1 MTRQFTLFALLA
13 LLAIGF
19 TAAVSL
25 ADDEPAADPPAKPEP
40 VVGKEVGNLAPDF
53 TLKDQTG
60 TDVKLSDLRGK
71 IVVLEWYEPNCPF
84 VVRHYKAGTMTNL
97 AKAYADKNV
106 VWLAI
111 HSDKRSSQEANKASA
126 ERDGIA
132 QLLDDQ
138 SGAVGLSFGAK
149 RTPEM
154 VVLDTDGKIRYR
166 GAIDSDRFGRDEN
179 ATNYVKA
186 ALDELIAGK
195 DVTTVSTTPYG

>member
-19 TAAVSL
+19 TAAISL

-40 VVGKEVGNLAPDF
+40 VVGKEVGNVAPDF

-60 TDVKLSDLRGK
+60 NDVKLSDLRGK

-84 VVRHYKAGTMTNL
+84 VVRHYQAGTMTNL
-97 AKAYADKNV
+97 AKAYAEKNV

-111 HSDKRSSQEANKASA
+111 NSTRQTTVAKNKADADSK
-126 ERDGIA
+126 GITC
-132 QLLDDQ
+132 LLDDHT
-138 SGAVGLSFGAK
+138 GTVGHSFGAK

-154 VVLDTDGKIRYR
+154 VVIDADGKIRYR
-166 GAIDSDRFGRDEN
+166 GAIDNDRFGNAEN